1 MADTTI
7 ELGSLLPGSD
17 GSYEVDGRR
26 VAMPVEVRRAR
37 MANATFLVPADAAQ
51 SVIAQTGLRVDRRR
65 GGKAVVALALI
76 DYLDNDLGDYDEFAL
91 SFVVQ
96 NPPGT
101 PALGRG
107 AVATY
112 IHRLPVSQPFTCEAG
127 RGIWGFPKWVAG
139 LRVDVGDGE
148 ATAVLRNDDGGEL
161 LSIRLRRGI
170 IPAPSRPL
178 TMACYSNGPDGRILR
193 TSWITRTASPRLRF
207 GGGGAEVLVGEGHPL
222 ADELRALGF
231 PRKCLMTMFAASMSA
246 TFEAP
251 VPL

>member
-1 MADTTI
+1 MANTAV
-7 ELGSLLPGSD
+7 ELGSLVAGE
-17 GSYEVDGRR
+17 GGAYEVDGRR
-26 VAMPVEVRRAR
+26 VTMPVQVRAAR

-51 SVIAQTGLRVDRRR
+51 SVIDGTGLRVDRKR

-91 SFVVQ
+91 SFVVE

-101 PALGRG
+101 PRLGRG

-127 RGIWGFPKWVAG
+127 RGIWGFPKWVAD
-139 LRVDVGDGE
+139 LQVDIGDGE
-148 ATAVLRNDDGGEL
+148 ATAVMRNDDGSEL
-161 LSIRLRRGI
+161 LSVRLRRGV
-170 IPAPSRPL
+170 IPTPSRPL
-178 TMACYSNGPDGRILR
+178 TMACYSNGPDGGILR

-207 GGGGAEVLVGEGHPL
+207 GGGGAEVRVGRGHPL

-231 PRKCLMTMFAASMSA
+231 PRKSLMTMFCSSMSA

-251 VPL
+251 EVV